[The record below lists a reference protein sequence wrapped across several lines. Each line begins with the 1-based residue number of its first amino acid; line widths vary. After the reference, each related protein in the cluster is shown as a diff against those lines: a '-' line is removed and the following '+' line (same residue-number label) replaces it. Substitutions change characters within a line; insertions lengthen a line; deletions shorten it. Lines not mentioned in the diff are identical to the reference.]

1 MFFGDKM
8 LMSINKILWGIVTIS
23 IVIVG
28 IYFSK
33 KLRFVQFNIKG
44 MFESLINSNE
54 NKKGINTFSTFLMT
68 LAARIGVGSI
78 AGVALAIYIAGP
90 GSLFWMCIISI
101 LTCVISYCETYL
113 GIKYRKKNNDINNGG
128 PFYYIEIGLK
138 NKSLGVVYTILMLIT
153 CTFGFISIQ
162 ANTIIKSMD
171 NLFTLNHLFVGIILS
186 IIIFYIIFRGI
197 NCIVKIISALV
208 PFMLL
213 FYFLFAF
220 LIIFRNI
227 DNIPYIFSN
236 IVSSAFNFKSFS
248 TGFLLSFITGIQ
260 RGIFSSEAGLGTC
273 TIASSLSQ
281 DKDIKKQC
289 LIQMLGVYI
298 TSIFVCGTTGLVIL
312 NSDYYMNSFSDVNG
326 IEITKY
332 AFSYNIGSIGDYVIF
347 ITIFLFSLSSII
359 SCYYDGEVCFKY
371 LGFNNILVL
380 KIITV
385 LIIIIGSISS
395 SLFLWEFIDIFIA
408 IMAIINIYAIFKL
421 KDKIK

>member
-1 MFFGDKM
+1 MFFGDIM

-33 KLRFVQFNIKG
+33 KLNFVQFNIKE
-44 MFESLINSNE
+44 MIKSFINSND
-54 NKKGINTFSTFLMT
+54 NKRGINTFSAFLMT

-101 LTCVISYCETYL
+101 LTCIISYCETYL
-113 GIKYRKKNNDINNGG
+113 GIKYRKNVDCVNNGG
-128 PFYYIEIGLK
+128 PFYYIENGLK
-138 NKSLGVVYTILMLIT
+138 NKNLSIIYTVLMLIT

-171 NLFTLNHLFVGIILS
+171 NLFTLNHLFVGIMLS
-186 IIIFYIIFRGI
+186 IIIFYIIFKGI
-197 NCIVKIISALV
+197 NVIVKIISTLV

-213 FYFLFAF
+213 FYFLFSF
-220 LIIFRNI
+220 FIIFKNI
-227 DNIPYIFSN
+227 DNVPYIFLN
-236 IVSSAFNFKSFS
+236 ILSSAFNFKSFS
-248 TGFLLSFITGIQ
+248 TGFLLSAITGIQ

-289 LIQMLGVYI
+289 YIQMLGVYI
-298 TSIFVCGTTGLVIL
+298 TSILVCGITGLVIL
-312 NSDYYMNSFSDVNG
+312 NSDYYINNFSDVNG
-326 IEITKY
+326 IEVTKY
-332 AFSYNIGSIGDYVIF
+332 AFSYNIGSMGEYVIF

-371 LGFNNILVL
+371 LGFKNVLIL

-385 LIIIIGSISS
+385 VIIIMGSVTS

-408 IMAIINIYAIFKL
+408 IMAIINIYTIFKL

>member
-1 MFFGDKM
+1 MFFGDRM
-8 LMSINKILWGIVTIS
+8 LMSINKILWGIVTIA

-28 IYFSK
+28 VYFSK
-33 KLRFVQFNIKG
+33 KLNFIQFNLKG
-44 MFESLINSNE
+44 MLKAFINSNE
-54 NKKGINTFSTFLMT
+54 NKNGINTFSTFLMT

-90 GSLFWMCIISI
+90 GSLFWMCIISV
-101 LTCVISYCETYL
+101 LTSVISYCETYL
-113 GIKYRKKNNDINNGG
+113 GIKYRKKDNEVNNGG
-128 PFYYIEIGLK
+128 PFYYIETGLK
-138 NKSLGVVYTILMLIT
+138 SKVLSVVYTIFMLVT

-162 ANTIIKSMD
+162 ANTIVKSMD
-171 NLFTLNHLFVGIILS
+171 NLFTLNHLFVGIMLS

-197 NCIVKIISALV
+197 NVIIKIISTLV

-213 FYFLFAF
+213 FYFSFAF
-220 LIIFRNI
+220 FIIFKNI
-227 DNIPYIFSN
+227 NNIQYIFSN
-236 IVSSAFNFKSFS
+236 ILSSAFNVKSFS
-248 TGFLLSFITGIQ
+248 TGFLLSAITGIQ

-281 DKDIKKQC
+281 NKDIRKQC
-289 LIQMLGVYI
+289 FIQMLGVYI
-298 TSIFVCGTTGLVIL
+298 TSIFVCGITGLVIL
-312 NSDYYMNSFSDVNG
+312 NSNYYMNSFSDVNG

-332 AFSYNIGSIGDYVIF
+332 AFSYNIGTIGDYVIF

-371 LGFNNILVL
+371 LGFKNVLIL

-385 LIIIIGSISS
+385 VIIFVGSITS

-408 IMAIINIYAIFKL
+408 IMAIINIYTIFKL